1 MADEKISN
9 ELIHEVLVS
18 LRNEQRAMREEMREG
33 LVGIKVRLSQ
43 LEGHASLMLHAAGDQ
58 LAKDAGAQQAIDAL
72 AQRVER
78 IERRLELG

>member
-1 MADEKISN
+1 MTEKISN

-58 LAKDAGAQQAIDAL
+58 MAKEASVQQVLDSLAE
-72 AQRVER
+72 RVER